1 MDNVCCV
8 LTFGLSGDVSAPGAA
23 LWAWRQLEMMRH
35 QRKEGQRKTGLATS
49 DGMADGNTTHAR
61 RANYHNCLYEPVYST
76 APFFFFLW
84 RQSSWRFGGFVFR
97 RCLQQLL
104 DQLLFSYL
112 CVHVWVFACANVLCT
127 VTLMCRFWEKPSNST
142 WGAYGFVASGLKMQC
157 HRNEVI
163 NLCLLRQQMQLH
175 LAKSLFFVVV
185 VVVDKKWVVV
195 IAVVYIYWSWVLL
208 AQQTWQEE
216 SFKWNS
222 LPMVCLKMRSFQRI
236 FATITLQYRWSIF
249 LHTYRKLNCL

>member
-8 LTFGLSGDVSAPGAA
+8 LTFGLSGDVSVPGAV
-23 LWAWRQLEMMRH
+23 LWARRQPEMMRRR
-35 QRKEGQRKTGLATS
+35 RKERRALQRP
-49 DGMADGNTTHAR
+49 DGTANGNTTHAR
-61 RANYHNCLYEPVYST
+61 RANYRNCLYEPVHSA

-84 RQSSWRFGGFVFR
+84 RQSSWRSGGFVFR

-175 LAKSLFFVVV
+175 LAKSLFFLLLLLIRNGLLLLLWCIFINLGCCWHN
-185 VVVDKKWVVV
+185 KPGRKNLSNETAYPWF
-195 IAVVYIYWSWVLL
+195 VLRRDL
-208 AQQTWQEE
+208 
-216 SFKWNS
+216 FKED
-222 LPMVCLKMRSFQRI
+222 
-236 FATITLQYRWSIF
+236 FATITLQYLWSIF
-249 LHTYRKLNCL
+249 LHTYRKLNCW